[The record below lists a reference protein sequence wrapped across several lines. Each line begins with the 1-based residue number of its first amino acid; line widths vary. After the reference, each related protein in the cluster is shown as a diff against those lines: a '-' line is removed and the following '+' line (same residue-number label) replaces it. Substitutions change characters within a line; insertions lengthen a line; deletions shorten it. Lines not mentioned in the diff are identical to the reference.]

1 MIDLTS
7 KEEVKQR
14 VLRRLIHYYGREDT
28 GRTTHRIVRALSESV
43 AVIGTELKNIGED
56 WTLTASGDKLD
67 VLAERY
73 GVYRD
78 KDESDEALRER
89 LYTEVLICTS
99 VGSVNHIK
107 QILERVVGIPAEE
120 IEVYLNYSP
129 SLGIDPIDAF
139 IEVSIPI
146 MYLTAPEELNI
157 FQFADEETVPDF
169 DSDSGFDYGRLIFYS
184 SPDYSQQFD
193 EILERIV
200 AAGVGFTVSGRG
212 SFQFADDPVTPDLD
226 SDDGFDAGTLSGV
239 L

>member
-7 KEEVKQR
+7 QEEVKQR

-43 AVIGTELKNIGED
+43 AAIGTELKDVGED
-56 WTLTASGDKLD
+56 WTLTASGDKLNA
-67 VLAERY
+67 LAERY

-78 KDESDEALRER
+78 KDESDKDFQER
-89 LYTEVLICTS
+89 FYTEVLICTS
-99 VGSVNHIK
+99 IGSVNDIK

-129 SLGIDPIDAF
+129 SLGLDPIDAF
-139 IEVSIPI
+139 IEVSIPLL
-146 MYLTAPEELNI
+146 YLTAPEELNI
-157 FQFADEETVPDF
+157 FQFADSPTVSDF

-184 SPDYSQQFD
+184 STDYSQQFD

-200 AAGVGFTVSGRG
+200 AAGGGFTVSGRG
-212 SFQFADDPVTPDLD
+212 SFQFADDPATSDLD
-226 SDDGFDAGTLSGV
+226 SDNGFDAGTLSGV